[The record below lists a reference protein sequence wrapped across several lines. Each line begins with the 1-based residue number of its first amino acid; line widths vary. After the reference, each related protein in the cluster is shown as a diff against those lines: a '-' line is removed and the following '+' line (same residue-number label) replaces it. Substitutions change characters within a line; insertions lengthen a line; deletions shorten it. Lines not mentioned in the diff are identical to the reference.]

1 MSKVKHL
8 ISSKIEYESKLNM
21 VLKKYFIKYFKELYE
36 DDASLKLREL
46 QKILY
51 KIPSWSDNKIDKE
64 YGYFTKYIYKKY
76 ELNQDDL
83 SKILDLVYSLNI
95 KIMTSIYDVVS
106 ISIPKFKNFWYKSI
120 KKIAKYFY
128 ENPKLIKENTDILE
142 KDTDL
147 ENILKYV
154 LQRFIPIEEI
164 LHLKKHKEHSYDFE
178 KASFSENENKNE
190 IKIQVNLEKT
200 DITQPIEKNSLI
212 YMSSDE
218 YENEYYKSE
227 NNFENEEKIEEK
239 AQEKAE
245 EKAEEKEIKIP
256 KYFFKKKNNYNNF
269 KISNMAK
276 SGKKEEDE
284 NFFD

>member
-21 VLKKYFIKYFKELYE
+21 ILKKYFIKYFKELYE

-64 YGYFTKYIYKKY
+64 YGYFTKYINKKY
-76 ELNQDDL
+76 ELNKDDL

-106 ISIPKFKNFWYKSI
+106 ISIPKFKDFWYKCI
-120 KKIAKYFY
+120 KKVAKYFY
-128 ENPKLIKENTDILE
+128 ENPKHIKENTDILE

-178 KASFSENENKNE
+178 KASFSENKRSFEEKP
-190 IKIQVNLEKT
+190 KIEVNLEKT
-200 DITQPIEKNSLI
+200 DITQPEKNSLI

-227 NNFENEEKIEEK
+227 NNIDPNEEKQVEK
-239 AQEKAE
+239 E
-245 EKAEEKEIKIP
+245 EEKEIKIP

-269 KISNMAK
+269 KISNMVK
-276 SGKKEEDE
+276 SEKKEEDE

>member
-21 VLKKYFIKYFKELYE
+21 ILKKYFIKYFKELYE

-106 ISIPKFKNFWYKSI
+106 IDIPKFKNFWYKSI

-128 ENPKLIKENTDILE
+128 ENPRRIKEHTDVLE

-164 LHLKKHKEHSYDFE
+164 LHLKKQKEHSYDFE
-178 KASFSENENKNE
+178 KASFSENKHNFEEKP
-190 IKIQVNLEKT
+190 KIEVNLEKT
-200 DITQPIEKNSLI
+200 DITQPVEKNSLI

-227 NNFENEEKIEEK
+227 NNIDPIEEK
-239 AQEKAE
+239 QI

-269 KISNMAK
+269 KISNMAN